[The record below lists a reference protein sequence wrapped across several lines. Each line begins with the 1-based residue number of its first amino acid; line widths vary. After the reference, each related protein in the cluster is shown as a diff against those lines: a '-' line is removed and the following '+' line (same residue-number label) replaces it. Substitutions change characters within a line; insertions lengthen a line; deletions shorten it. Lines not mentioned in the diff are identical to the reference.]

1 MREITFIK
9 INIDEITILS
19 RLPIHNVNHS
29 NQLLINLLRTY
40 DDPKMTLIET
50 RIIFDAVLKLLQP
63 LKDLRCL
70 PHRFNCLI
78 PFQILNPGTQQSYY
92 GIGYSIDSIQ
102 VGIKKVRN
110 ENDPNQQENDDDDE
124 AELLN
129 QRSIQVSALA
139 ASAQQQQN
147 NEPIDDVPLKEIKQ
161 FYIRLGKQF

>member
-78 PFQILNPGTQQSYY
+78 PFQILNPGTL
-92 GIGYSIDSIQ
+92 DA
-102 VGIKKVRN
+102 
-110 ENDPNQQENDDDDE
+110 QENDDDDE